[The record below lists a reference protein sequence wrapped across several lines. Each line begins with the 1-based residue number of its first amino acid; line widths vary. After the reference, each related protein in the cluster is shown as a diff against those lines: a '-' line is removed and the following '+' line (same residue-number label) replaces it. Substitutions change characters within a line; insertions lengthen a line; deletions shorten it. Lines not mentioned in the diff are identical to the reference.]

1 MPTEKISSGEASGIK
16 QRGMRGNSGPGMM
29 PKENIGVPSHPS
41 QLVNT
46 FNTTDSKPL
55 KIKTQQMS
63 LGSINIQPVIID

>member
-46 FNTTDSKPL
+46 FNTTDDTFK
-55 KIKTQQMS
+55 MS
-63 LGSINIQPVIID
+63 YCVNLNLN